1 LFLTTKITFGGYSL
15 IELFLTVNM
24 YYDGYSKGVLIMSET
39 SPYMMVGE
47 RLCMDFI
54 NTVSWRESAEKR
66 RDWFTSYAKLVDW
79 CIHAEVLTGKQAVAL
94 LLKAEEQPSE
104 GVEVL
109 KHAIEMR
116 EVMYRIF
123 KSISKETSPHPSDLE
138 RFNESVSHFYQ
149 NLQVIH
155 EKDHYILK
163 FKHTEK
169 NLDTMLPPILQSAVD
184 LLVSKNDLERVKQC
198 EGDPCG
204 WLFFDTSR
212 NRSRRWCSMADC
224 GNRAK
229 ARRFYQKE
237 K

>member
-1 LFLTTKITFGGYSL
+1 
-15 IELFLTVNM
+15 
-24 YYDGYSKGVLIMSET
+24 MSET
-39 SPYMMVGE
+39 NPYMMVGE

-66 RDWFTSYAKLVDW
+66 REWFTGYTELVDW
-79 CIHAEVLTGKQAVAL
+79 CIHARVLNGQQAKAL
-94 LLKAEEQPSE
+94 LLKAEEKPAE
-104 GVEVL
+104 AGGVL
-109 KHAIEMR
+109 KLAVEMR

-123 KSISKETSPHPSDLE
+123 KSIAEDTSPLEKDLD
-138 RFNESVSHFYQ
+138 RFNEFVSRFYRK
-149 NLQVIH
+149 LQVIH
-155 EKDHYILK
+155 EKDQFTMK
-163 FKHTEK
+163 FDYAGD
-169 NLDTMLPPILQSAVD
+169 NLDMMLPPIFQSAVD
-184 LLVSKNDLERVKQC
+184 LLVSKDDLERVKQC

-229 ARRFYQKE
+229 ARRFYKKE

>member
-1 LFLTTKITFGGYSL
+1 
-15 IELFLTVNM
+15 
-24 YYDGYSKGVLIMSET
+24 MSET
-39 SPYMMVGE
+39 NTYMMVGE

-54 NTVSWRESAEKR
+54 NTISWRESDEKR

-79 CIHAEVLTGKQAVAL
+79 CIHAEILTEHQATDL
-94 LLKAEEQPSE
+94 LLKAEEKPTE
-104 GVEVL
+104 ARDVL
-109 KHAIEMR
+109 KRTIEMR

-123 KSISKETSPHPSDLE
+123 KSISKETSPHPQDLE
-138 RFNESVSHFYQ
+138 RFNECVNIFYQ
-149 NLQVIH
+149 TLHVIH
-155 EKDHYILK
+155 EKDHYALK
-163 FKHTEK
+163 FKHNE
-169 NLDTMLPPILQSAVD
+169 NSMDIMLPPILQSAID
-184 LLVSKNDLERVKQC
+184 LLVSKSDLERVKQC

>member
-1 LFLTTKITFGGYSL
+1 
-15 IELFLTVNM
+15 
-24 YYDGYSKGVLIMSET
+24 MSET
-39 SPYMMVGE
+39 DPYMMVGE

-54 NTVSWRESAEKR
+54 NTVSWRESGEKR
-66 RDWFTSYAKLVDW
+66 RDWFTSYAKLIDW
-79 CIHAEVLTGKQAVAL
+79 CIHAEVLTEQQVKAL
-94 LLKAEEQPSE
+94 LLKAEKKPYEAE
-104 GVEVL
+104 DVL
-109 KHAIEMR
+109 IQAIEMR

-123 KSISKETSPHPSDLE
+123 KSISKETSPHQPDLE
-138 RFNESVSHFYQ
+138 RFNEFVSHFYQ
-149 NLQVIH
+149 TLQIIH
-155 EKDHYILK
+155 DKDQYMLK
-163 FKHTEK
+163 FKHSEK
-169 NLDTMLPPILQSAVD
+169 NLDTMLPPILQSAVN

-198 EGDPCG
+198 EGDLCG

>member
-1 LFLTTKITFGGYSL
+1 
-15 IELFLTVNM
+15 M
-24 YYDGYSKGVLIMSET
+24 YYDGYSKGVMNMSET
-39 SPYMMVGE
+39 NPYMMVGE

-79 CIHAEVLTGKQAVAL
+79 CIHAEVLTGQQAKSL
-94 LLKAEEQPSE
+94 LIKSKEKPSE
-104 GVEVL
+104 AGDVL
-109 KHAIEMR
+109 KQAIEMR
-116 EVMYRIF
+116 EVMYQIF
-123 KSISKETSPHPSDLE
+123 KDISKETSPHPRDLE
-138 RFNESVSHFYQ
+138 RFNEYVSRFYQ
-149 NLQVIH
+149 SMQVIL
-155 EKDHYILK
+155 EKDHYTLK
-163 FKHTEK
+163 FKNTGK
-169 NLDTMLPPILQSAVD
+169 TLDTMLPPILQSAVD
-184 LLVSKNDLERVKQC
+184 ILVSKNDLERIKQC

>member
-1 LFLTTKITFGGYSL
+1 LFLTTKTTLDGYRVT
-15 IELFLTVNM
+15 ELFLTVNM
-24 YYDGYSKGVLIMSET
+24 YYDGYSKGVLIMSEMN
-39 SPYMMVGE
+39 PYMMVGE

-54 NTVSWRESAEKR
+54 NTVSWRESTENR

-79 CIHAEVLTGKQAVAL
+79 CIHAEVLNGQQAKAL
-94 LLKAEEQPSE
+94 LLEAEEKPCE
-104 GVEVL
+104 AGEVL
-109 KHAIEMR
+109 KQAIEMR

-138 RFNESVSHFYQ
+138 RFNESVSYFYQ
-149 NLQVIH
+149 TLQVIF
-155 EKDHYILK
+155 EKDHYTLK

-169 NLDTMLPPILQSAVD
+169 NLDTMLPSILQSAVD
-184 LLVSKNDLERVKQC
+184 LLVSKNELERVKQC
-198 EGDPCG
+198 EGDSCG

>member
-1 LFLTTKITFGGYSL
+1 
-15 IELFLTVNM
+15 M
-24 YYDGYSKGVLIMSET
+24 YYDGYSKGVMIMSET
-39 SPYMMVGE
+39 NPYMMVGE

-66 RDWFTSYAKLVDW
+66 RDWFTSYAELVDW
-79 CIHAEVLTGKQAVAL
+79 CIHADVLTGQQAKAL
-94 LLKAEEQPSE
+94 LLKAEEKPSE
-104 GVEVL
+104 AGDIL
-109 KHAIEMR
+109 NQAIDMR

-123 KSISKETSPHPSDLE
+123 KVISKETPPHPRDLE
-138 RFNESVSHFYQ
+138 RFNNSVSRFYQ
-149 NLQVIH
+149 RLQVLD
-155 EKDHYILK
+155 ENDHYTLT
-163 FKHTEK
+163 FKHTGE
-169 NLDTMLPPILQSAVD
+169 NLDIMLPPILQSAVD

-229 ARRFYQKE
+229 ARRFHQKE

>member
-1 LFLTTKITFGGYSL
+1 
-15 IELFLTVNM
+15 
-24 YYDGYSKGVLIMSET
+24 MSET
-39 SPYMMVGE
+39 NPYMMVGE

-66 RDWFTSYAKLVDW
+66 RNWFTSYAKLIDW
-79 CIHAEVLTGKQAVAL
+79 SVHAEVLTAQQAQDL
-94 LLKAEEQPSE
+94 LVEAGENPSQAE
-104 GVEVL
+104 EVL
-109 KHAIEMR
+109 KQAIEMR

-123 KSISKETSPHPSDLE
+123 KSISKKTSPDEQDLAC
-138 RFNESVSHFYQ
+138 FNEYVSHFYRS
-149 NLQVIH
+149 LQVIH
-155 EKDHYILK
+155 EKDQYMLE
-163 FKHTEK
+163 FRQPEK
-169 NLDTMLPPILQSAVD
+169 NLDTMLPPILQSAVN
-184 LLVSKNDLERVKQC
+184 LLVTKTELERVKQC

-229 ARRFYQKE
+229 VRRFYQKG

>member
-1 LFLTTKITFGGYSL
+1 
-15 IELFLTVNM
+15 M

-39 SPYMMVGE
+39 NPYMMVGE

-79 CIHAEVLTGKQAVAL
+79 CIHAEVLSGQQAKAL
-94 LLKAEEQPSE
+94 LLKAEEKPSE
-104 GVEVL
+104 AEDVL
-109 KHAIEMR
+109 KQTIEMR

-123 KSISKETSPHPSDLE
+123 KSISKETSPHPPDLE
-138 RFNESVSHFYQ
+138 RFNELVGHFYQ
-149 NLQVIH
+149 TLQVIH
-155 EKDHYILK
+155 EKDHFTLK

-169 NLDTMLPPILQSAVD
+169 NLDMMLPLILQSAVD

-198 EGDPCG
+198 EGDSCG

-229 ARRFYQKE
+229 ARRFYQK
-237 K
+237 

>member
-1 LFLTTKITFGGYSL
+1 
-15 IELFLTVNM
+15 M
-24 YYDGYSKGVLIMSET
+24 HYDGYSKGDLIMSEMN
-39 SPYMMVGE
+39 SYMMVGE

-54 NTVSWRESAEKR
+54 NTVSWRESTEKR

-79 CIHAEVLTGKQAVAL
+79 CIHAEVLTEQQGKAL
-94 LLKAEEQPSE
+94 LLKAQEKQSE
-104 GVEVL
+104 AEEVL
-109 KHAIEMR
+109 KQTIEMR

-123 KSISKETSPHPSDLE
+123 KSISKGTSPHPLDLKS
-138 RFNESVSHFYQ
+138 FNDSVSHFYQ
-149 NLQVIH
+149 TLLVIQ
-155 EKDHYILK
+155 EKDHYRLK
-163 FKHTEK
+163 FMYNEE

-198 EGDPCG
+198 EGDSCG

-229 ARRFYQKE
+229 ARRFYQK
-237 K
+237 

>member
-1 LFLTTKITFGGYSL
+1 
-15 IELFLTVNM
+15 
-24 YYDGYSKGVLIMSET
+24 MSGT
-39 SPYMMVGE
+39 NIYMMVGE

-66 RDWFTSYAKLVDW
+66 RDWFTSYANLVEW
-79 CIHAEVLTGKQAVAL
+79 SIYAEVLTEQQAKAL
-94 LLKAEEQPSE
+94 LLKAEEKQSE
-104 GVEVL
+104 AGDVL
-109 KHAIEMR
+109 KQAIEIR
-116 EVMYRIF
+116 EAMYRIF
-123 KSISKETSPHPSDLE
+123 KSISKGTIPHPPDLV

-149 NLQVIH
+149 NLHVIH
-155 EKDHYILK
+155 ENDHYTLK

-169 NLDTMLPPILQSAVD
+169 NLDTMLPPILKSAVE

-229 ARRFYQKE
+229 ARRFNQKE

>member
-1 LFLTTKITFGGYSL
+1 
-15 IELFLTVNM
+15 
-24 YYDGYSKGVLIMSET
+24 MSET
-39 SPYMMVGE
+39 NPYMMVGE

-66 RDWFTSYAKLVDW
+66 RDWFTSYPELVDW
-79 CIHAEVLTGKQAVAL
+79 SVHAEVLTAQQSQNLLIEAGENPSQAEETLKQA
-94 LLKAEEQPSE
+94 
-104 GVEVL
+104 
-109 KHAIEMR
+109 IELR

-123 KSISKETSPHPSDLE
+123 KSISQKNSPNEEDLK
-138 RFNESVSHFYQ
+138 RFNEYVSTFYRS
-149 NLQVIH
+149 LQVIPD
-155 EKDHYILK
+155 EDQFTLK
-163 FKHTEK
+163 FNHPEK
-169 NLDTMLPPILQSAVD
+169 NLDAMLPPILQSAVD
-184 LLVSKNDLERVKQC
+184 LLVSKNELERVKQC

-229 ARRFYQKE
+229 VRRFYQKE

>member
-1 LFLTTKITFGGYSL
+1 
-15 IELFLTVNM
+15 M
-24 YYDGYSKGVLIMSET
+24 YYDGYSKGVMNMSET
-39 SPYMMVGE
+39 NPYMMVGE

-79 CIHAEVLTGKQAVAL
+79 CIHAEVLTGQQAKSL
-94 LLKAEEQPSE
+94 LIKSKEKPSE
-104 GVEVL
+104 AGDVL
-109 KHAIEMR
+109 KQAIEMR
-116 EVMYRIF
+116 EVMYQIF
-123 KSISKETSPHPSDLE
+123 KDISKETSPHPRDLE
-138 RFNESVSHFYQ
+138 RFNEYVSRFYQ
-149 NLQVIH
+149 SMQVIL
-155 EKDHYILK
+155 EKDHYTLK
-163 FKHTEK
+163 FKNTGK
-169 NLDTMLPPILQSAVD
+169 TLDTMLPPILQSAVD
-184 LLVSKNDLERVKQC
+184 ILVSKNDLERIKQC

-229 ARRFYQKE
+229 ARRFHQKE

>member
-1 LFLTTKITFGGYSL
+1 
-15 IELFLTVNM
+15 M
-24 YYDGYSKGVLIMSET
+24 YYDGYSKGVLNMSET
-39 SPYMMVGE
+39 NPYMMVGE

-66 RDWFTSYAKLVDW
+66 REWFRDYANLVDW
-79 CIHAEVLTGKQAVAL
+79 CLHASVLTGHQAKVL
-94 LLKAEEQPSE
+94 LLRAEEKPCE
-104 GVEVL
+104 AVDVL
-109 KHAIEMR
+109 MQAIEMR
-116 EVMYRIF
+116 EVMFRIF
-123 KSISKETSPHPSDLE
+123 KSITEEAPPLKADLD
-138 RFNESVSHFYQ
+138 RFNEFVSRFYRKF
-149 NLQVIH
+149 QVIID
-155 EKDHYILK
+155 KDQYMLK
-163 FKHTEK
+163 FDHSGE

-184 LLVSKNDLERVKQC
+184 LLVSKNELGRVKQC

-229 ARRFYQKE
+229 ARRFYKKE

>member
-1 LFLTTKITFGGYSL
+1 
-15 IELFLTVNM
+15 M
-24 YYDGYSKGVLIMSET
+24 YYDGYSKGVMNMSET
-39 SPYMMVGE
+39 NPYMMVGE

-66 RDWFTSYAKLVDW
+66 RDWFTSYAKLVEW
-79 CIHAEVLTGKQAVAL
+79 CIHAEVLTGQQAKSL
-94 LLKAEEQPSE
+94 LIKSKEKPSE
-104 GVEVL
+104 AGDVL
-109 KHAIEMR
+109 KQAIEMR
-116 EVMYRIF
+116 EVMYQIF
-123 KSISKETSPHPSDLE
+123 KDISKETSPHPRDLE
-138 RFNESVSHFYQ
+138 RFNEYVSRFYQ
-149 NLQVIH
+149 SMQVIL
-155 EKDHYILK
+155 EKDHYTLK
-163 FKHTEK
+163 FKNTGK
-169 NLDTMLPPILQSAVD
+169 TLDTMLPPILQSAVD
-184 LLVSKNDLERVKQC
+184 ILVSKNDLERIKQC

>member
-1 LFLTTKITFGGYSL
+1 
-15 IELFLTVNM
+15 
-24 YYDGYSKGVLIMSET
+24 MSET
-39 SPYMMVGE
+39 NPYMMVGE

-54 NTVSWRESAEKR
+54 NTVSWRESIDKR

-79 CIHAEVLTGKQAVAL
+79 CIHADVLTRQQAKAL
-94 LLKAEEQPSE
+94 LLKAEEKPSE
-104 GVEVL
+104 AGDVL
-109 KHAIEMR
+109 KQAIEMR
-116 EVMYRIF
+116 EVMFRIF
-123 KSISKETSPHPSDLE
+123 KSISKETSPQPPDLE
-138 RFNESVSHFYQ
+138 RFNEFVSQFYQ
-149 NLQVIH
+149 TLQVIH
-155 EKDHYILK
+155 EKDHYTLK

-184 LLVSKNDLERVKQC
+184 LLISKNDLGRVKQC

-229 ARRFYQKE
+229 ARRFYQKG